1 VSGSNSVKT
10 AWRVRLIFGGVMS
23 GPLVRDGVAL
33 RGTPPVSRSP
43 RGRLLTASVQ
53 GEVQLTLDPRLRG
66 NDDLVVDFGDARGA
80 GGRATCG
87 AFL

>member
-1 VSGSNSVKT
+1 
-10 AWRVRLIFGGVMS
+10 MS

-33 RGTPPVSRSP
+33 SGATPPVSRSP
-43 RGRLLTASVQ
+43 RARPLTATVQ
-53 GEVQLTLDPRLRG
+53 GEVQLTLDLPLG
-66 NDDLVVDFGDARGA
+66 GDDDLVVDFGDAGGA